1 MYFDRRLWELT
12 RGLRGRIVATI
23 LIGLLA
29 SLVGISRFVLLGMLI
44 AGVFQGAAVAS
55 LMPLA
60 LAVAL
65 AVILRGAM
73 EHARTMVANRTA
85 AEVQQ
90 ALRGKLY
97 DKIAALG
104 PSWFANERTGGHV
117 QSVVDGVEQL
127 QIFFGRYVPQMTV
140 AALTPILIF
149 AIIAWWD
156 VTVASVLLVAA
167 IVGLFAPIAFRAMD
181 TSASRNRNVS
191 FRAFSAEFLDAIQG
205 LATLKAFGQSRAY
218 GIQLAD
224 KARKLSN
231 TTMWLLTTGLMTRGV
246 IDVAIAFGAA
256 GALALG
262 AYRVTHGEMSLQA
275 LLIVLMA
282 GTEIFRPLRDF
293 RGVLHEGM
301 IGQAAGIAINELLS
315 TPVEQRQATV
325 TAPQTLAPTVDFANV
340 RFSYP
345 GGRGIALDG
354 VSFSLSAGERVGV
367 VGPSGSGKSTIARL
381 LLQLYTAQEGVVKVG
396 GIDIRALDPDRVREQ
411 IAVVQQDTYLFH
423 GTIEDNLRLGK
434 QNATQ
439 SELEAAARAAD
450 AHDFIAG
457 LPHGYRTIIGERG
470 ARLSGGQRQRIAI
483 ARALLRNAPILIL
496 DEAMS
501 SVDAETEATIQKAL
515 DRLMAGRTVLVL
527 AHRLSSVIGTDRI
540 LVVEQGRIVESGSHD
555 VLIRRDGAYRRL
567 MGAQADE
574 RETYTGV
581 LAEHAAEDELATE
594 ELTEIEDDG
603 EEADSI
609 LRVDKLPWGKTL
621 GWLGALIAPWWRRL
635 GITMSCGI
643 GRVITFISVGVFSSL
658 AVAAVKHGGDY
669 WTPLSV
675 LLIVAPISGVL
686 AWCETWLAHD
696 MAYRLLAEMR
706 IDLFNK
712 LDTLAPAYL
721 LRRRSGDLVSLA
733 TQDVET
739 VESFFAHTITPSI
752 VAVLIP
758 AAILLTLA
766 WFAWPTALVLLPFLL
781 YVAVTPVFVRR
792 RIDRLGAAAREGL
805 GRMTAHIT
813 DTIQGLSE
821 LVSFQ
826 ALGHRGADF
835 QRIVGDYHALRL
847 ILYRDLSLQSALL
860 EVATGLGGLCVALTG
875 AYLAASGRLDPTMLP
890 LLTLLAIAAF
900 LPVSEI
906 AYVSRQL
913 ADTFA
918 SAHRLQKVH
927 SEKVPVI
934 DGLLTPLAPARGGS
948 SIRLDHVN
956 FTYPGR
962 QRAALSDL
970 SLDVPPGATLALVGP
985 SGSGK
990 TTLGNLL
997 LRFWDPGT
1005 GAITLDNIDLKQY
1018 QLDHLRGRIA
1028 LVAQDTY
1035 LFNTSLRANVL
1046 IARPEASEAEVSQA
1060 IERAALADFIA
1071 TLPEGLG
1078 TKVGER
1084 GVQLSGGQRQR
1095 VAIARAFLKNAP
1107 VLILDEAT
1115 SHLDAVSEAQVR
1127 AALEALMQERTT
1139 IVIAHRLSTIRDAS
1153 MIAVLDRG
1161 RLVETGTHDG
1171 LIARGGLYAELV
1183 EHQLGLSR
1191 AAE

>member
-1 MYFDRRLWELT
+1 LFFDRRLWELT
-12 RGLRGRIVATI
+12 RGLRGRVVATV

-29 SLVGISRFVLLGMLI
+29 ALVGMLRFVLLGLLI
-44 AGVFQGAAVAS
+44 ARVFQGAAPAS
-55 LMPLA
+55 LLPLA
-60 LAVAL
+60 LAVAV
-65 AVILRGAM
+65 AVLLRGAM
-73 EHARTMVANRTA
+73 EHARAVVANRTA

-90 ALRGKLY
+90 ALRAKLY

-104 PSWFANERTGGHV
+104 PAWFASERTGGHV
-117 QSVVDGVEQL
+117 QSVIDGVEQL
-127 QIFFGRYVPQMTV
+127 QVFFGRYVPQMTI
-140 AALTPILIF
+140 AALTPIVIF

-156 VTVASVLLVAA
+156 VPVAAVMLGAAIFGLVAP
-167 IVGLFAPIAFRAMD
+167 VVFRRLD
-181 TSASRNRNVS
+181 TSASRNRNVA

-218 GIQLAD
+218 GVQLAD

-246 IDVAIAFGAA
+246 IDVAVALGAA
-256 GALALG
+256 GALALA
-262 AYRVTHGEMSLQA
+262 AYRVTHDLMSLQA

-282 GTEIFRPLRDF
+282 GTEVFRPLRDF

-301 IGQAAGIAINELLS
+301 VGQAAGIAINELLNQPTDRPS
-315 TPVEQRQATV
+315 IAAPVR
-325 TAPQTLAPTVDFANV
+325 APLQPTIEFDDV

-345 GGRGIALDG
+345 GGRGIALNG
-354 VSFSLSAGERVGV
+354 VSFSLTAGERIGV

-381 LLQLYTAQEGVVKVG
+381 LLRLYDAQEGAVKIG
-396 GIDIRALDPDRVREQ
+396 GVDIRSLDPDQARAQ

-423 GTIEDNLRLGK
+423 GTIEENLRLGK
-434 QNATQ
+434 QDATQ
-439 SELEAAARAAD
+439 AELEAAARAAD

-457 LPHGYRTIIGERG
+457 LPQAYATIIGERG
-470 ARLSGGQRQRIAI
+470 ARLSGGQRQRLAI
-483 ARALLRNAPILIL
+483 ARALLRDAPILIL

-501 SVDAETEATIQKAL
+501 SVDAETEATIQRAL
-515 DRLMAGRTVLVL
+515 DRLMTGRTTLIL
-527 AHRLSSVIGTDRI
+527 AHRLSSVIDADRI

-555 VLIRRDGAYRRL
+555 MLIRRDGAYRRL
-567 MGAQADE
+567 MGAQAEE
-574 RETYTGV
+574 REGYTGV
-581 LAEHAAEDELATE
+581 LAEHAAEDEVAAGDLIE
-594 ELTEIEDDG
+594 VEDDG
-603 EEADSI
+603 EEADAI
-609 LRVDKLPWGKTL
+609 LRVDKLPWAKTL
-621 GWLGALIAPWWRRL
+621 SWLIVLIAPWWRRL
-635 GITMSCGI
+635 GVTMFSGI
-643 GRVITFISVGVFSSL
+643 GRVSTFISVGVFSSL
-658 AVAAVKHGGDY
+658 AVAAVKHGGNY
-669 WTPLSV
+669 WAPLLV
-675 LLIVAPISGVL
+675 LLVVAPISGVL
-686 AWCETWLAHD
+686 AWCEAWLAHD

-706 IDLFNK
+706 VALFNK

-733 TQDVET
+733 TQDIET
-739 VESFFAHTITPSI
+739 VESFFAHTITPSV

-758 AAILLTLA
+758 AAILVTLA
-766 WFAWPTALVLLPFLL
+766 WFGWPTALVLLPFLL

-792 RIDRLGAAAREGL
+792 RVDRLGAAAREGL
-805 GRMTAHIT
+805 GRMTAHVT

-821 LVSFQ
+821 LVAFQ
-826 ALGHRGADF
+826 AVAHRRADF
-835 QRIVGDYHALRL
+835 LRIVSDYHALRL
-847 ILYRDLSLQSALL
+847 TLYRDLSLQSALL
-860 EVATGLGGLCVALTG
+860 EVATGLGGLCVAITG
-875 AYLAASGRLDPTMLP
+875 AYLAASGRLDPTTLP
-890 LLTLLAIAAF
+890 LLTLLAVAAF

-927 SEKVPVI
+927 SEPVPVM
-934 DGLLTPLAPARGGS
+934 DGPLAPPAPASGGS
-948 SIRLDHVN
+948 AVRLDHVS

-962 QRAALSDL
+962 QRTALSDV
-970 SLDVPPGATLALVGP
+970 SLDIAPGTTLALVGP

-997 LRFWDPGT
+997 LRFWDPAA
-1005 GAITLDNIDLKQY
+1005 GAITLDGTDLRRY

-1046 IARPEASEAEVSQA
+1046 LARPEASEEDIRAA
-1060 IERAALADFIA
+1060 IERAALADFVA
-1071 TLPEGLG
+1071 TLPEGLD

-1115 SHLDAVSEAQVR
+1115 SHLDAVSEGQVR
-1127 AALEALMQERTT
+1127 RALDALMQERTT
-1139 IVIAHRLSTIRDAS
+1139 IVIAHRLSTVRDAA

-1161 RLVETGTHDG
+1161 RLVETGTHDA
-1171 LIARGGLYAELV
+1171 LVARGGLYAELV